1 MRISAVRYRQLR
13 YPAAVRLVLDTSVLV
28 AAFRSRT
35 GASRR
40 LLNLAPQR
48 HFTLLASP
56 ALYLEY
62 ESVLTRKEQ
71 IAVHGVP
78 LQGIDE
84 FLVELAAFTEKVKI
98 SQSYRPQLRDPDD
111 EMVLEA
117 AINGKADAIVTYNT
131 RDFLLATGKHRIEVL
146 TPGFILNERL
156 KL

>member
-1 MRISAVRYRQLR
+1 M
-13 YPAAVRLVLDTSVLV
+13 RLVLDTSVLV
-28 AAFRSRT
+28 AAFRSHT

-40 LLNLAPQR
+40 LLSLAPQG
-48 HFTLLASP
+48 HFAILASP

-62 ESVLTRKEQ
+62 EAVLTRKEQ

-78 LQGIDE
+78 VQGIEE

-98 SQSYRPQLRDPDD
+98 SQNYRPQLRDPDD

-117 AINGKADAIVTYNT
+117 AINGKADAIVTYNA
-131 RDFLLATGKHRIEVL
+131 RDFLPAALNQRIEIL
-146 TPGFILNERL
+146 TPGFILKQRL